1 MRSLLF
7 VPGDDPRKLA
17 KAMTSGA
24 DALILDLEDSVAPSG
39 KVPARQLLR
48 DFIFDARR
56 QNVRPRLFVRIN
68 GLETGLADPDLDAIM
83 PAGPNGI
90 MLPKSRSGADV
101 QHLGAKLAVQE
112 AENGLPDGGC
122 AIIPLVT
129 ETAASLFGLASYAG
143 ASQRLLGMA
152 WGAEDLLAALGAQT
166 SRLPDGDFTAPYQ
179 LARTLTLIGARAAE
193 VEPIDTVFT
202 AFHDET
208 GLRRDCEAARRDGF
222 TAKMAIHPA
231 QVPIINEIFTSSM
244 EAVARA
250 QAIIAAFAE
259 NPQASV
265 IALGDEMLDRPH
277 LLRAQSVL
285 ARAK

>member
-7 VPGDDPRKLA
+7 VPGDDARKLA
-17 KAMTSGA
+17 KAMSSGA
-24 DALILDLEDSVAPSG
+24 DALILDLEGAVAPSG
-39 KVPARQLLR
+39 KTPARQLLR

-56 QNVRPRLFVRIN
+56 QNPRPRLFVRIN
-68 GLETGLADPDLDAIM
+68 GLETGLAGPDLDAIM
-83 PAGPNGI
+83 PAGPDGI

-101 QHLGAKLAVQE
+101 QHLGAKLAVRE
-112 AENGLPDGGC
+112 AECGLPDGGC

-143 ASQRLLGMA
+143 SSQRLLGMA
-152 WGAEDLLAALGAQT
+152 WGAEDLSAALGAET
-166 SRLPDGDFTAPYQ
+166 NRLPDGAFAAPYQ
-179 LARTLTLIGARAAE
+179 LARTLTLVGARAAE

-202 AFHDET
+202 AFRDEA

-231 QVPIINEIFTSSM
+231 QVPIINAVFTPSP
-244 EAVARA
+244 EAIARA
-250 QAIIAAFAE
+250 QAIVAAFAE
-259 NPQASV
+259 NQQSDV
-265 IALGDEMLDRPH
+265 IALGEEMLDRMH

-285 ARAK
+285 ARAR

>member
-7 VPGDDPRKLA
+7 APGDDARKLA
-17 KAMTSGA
+17 RAMASGA

-39 KVPARQLLR
+39 KVPARQILR

-56 QNVRPRLFVRIN
+56 GSQRPRLFVRIN
-68 GLETGLADPDLDAIM
+68 GLETSLADADLDAIM
-83 PAGPNGI
+83 PAGPDGI

-101 QHLGAKLAVQE
+101 QHLGAKLAVRE
-112 AENGLPDGGC
+112 AQSGLPDGAC

-129 ETAASLFGLASYAG
+129 ETAASLFGLSSYAG

-152 WGAEDLLAALGAQT
+152 WGAEDLSAALGAQT
-166 SRLPDGDFTAPYQ
+166 NRLPDGAFTAPYQ
-179 LARTLTLIGARAAE
+179 LARTLTLVGARAAQ

-202 AFHDET
+202 AFRDEA
-208 GLRRDCEAARRDGF
+208 GLRRDCEAALRDGF

-231 QVPIINEIFTSSM
+231 QVPIINAIFTPAP

-250 QAIIAAFAE
+250 QAIVAAFAK
-259 NPQASV
+259 NPQAAV
-265 IALGDEMLDRPH
+265 IALGDEMLDRPQ
-277 LLRAQSVL
+277 LLQAKGVL
-285 ARAK
+285 ARAR

>member
-7 VPGDDPRKLA
+7 VPGDDARKLA

-39 KVPARQLLR
+39 KAPARQLLR
-48 DFIFDARR
+48 DFIFDARKESP
-56 QNVRPRLFVRIN
+56 RPRLFVRIN
-68 GLETGLADPDLDAIM
+68 GLETGLVGPDLDAIM
-83 PAGPNGI
+83 PAGPDGI

-112 AENGLPDGGC
+112 AENGLADGAC
-122 AIIPLVT
+122 AIIPIVT

-143 ASQRLLGMA
+143 SSQRLLGMA
-152 WGAEDLLAALGAQT
+152 WGAQDLSAALGAQT
-166 SRLPDGDFTAPYQ
+166 NRLPDGAFTAPYQ
-179 LARTLTLIGARAAE
+179 LARTLTLVGARAAE

-202 AFHDET
+202 AFRDEA

-222 TAKMAIHPA
+222 TAKMAIHPT
-231 QVPIINEIFTSSM
+231 QVPVINEVFTPSP

-250 QAIIAAFAE
+250 QAIVAAFAKT
-259 NPQASV
+259 PLADV
-265 IALGDEMLDRPH
+265 IALGEETLSRTH
-277 LLRAQSVL
+277 FLRAQGVL

>member
-39 KVPARQLLR
+39 KAPARQLLR

-56 QNVRPRLFVRIN
+56 QSVRPRLFVRIN

-83 PAGPNGI
+83 PAGPDGI

-152 WGAEDLLAALGAQT
+152 WGAEDLSAALGAQT
-166 SRLPDGDFTAPYQ
+166 SRLPNGDFTAPYQ
-179 LARTLTLIGARAAE
+179 LARTLTLVGARAAE

-202 AFHDET
+202 AFRDEA

-231 QVPIINEIFTSSM
+231 QVPVINETFTPSM

-259 NPQASV
+259 NPQAGV

-277 LLRAQSVL
+277 LLRAKGVL
-285 ARAK
+285 ARAR

>member
-17 KAMTSGA
+17 KAMASGA

-39 KVPARQLLR
+39 KVPARQMLR

-56 QNVRPRLFVRIN
+56 QSPRPRLFVRIN
-68 GLETGLADPDLDAIM
+68 GLETGLAGPDLDAIM
-83 PAGPNGI
+83 PAGPDGI

-101 QHLGAKLAVQE
+101 QHLGAKLAVGE
-112 AENGLPDGGC
+112 AENGLPDGAC

-152 WGAEDLLAALGAQT
+152 WGAEDLSAALGAQT
-166 SRLPDGDFTAPYQ
+166 NRLPDGDFTAPYQ
-179 LARTLTLIGARAAE
+179 LARTLTLVGARAAA

-202 AFHDET
+202 AFRDEA

-231 QVPIINEIFTSSM
+231 QVPVINETFTPSP
-244 EAVARA
+244 EVVARA

-259 NPQASV
+259 NPQAGV

-277 LLRAQSVL
+277 LLRAKGVL